1 MIRVVLADDH
11 AIVLGGLQRLLAE
24 TGDIEVV
31 GTAADGRQA
40 LKLCL
45 GGTLAW
51 DLLVLDLSLPRVG
64 GQEVLRRVR
73 EAQPEARVVVLSMY
87 PEDQYAQQLKRDGA
101 SAYVSKAS
109 PPETLVDAIR
119 AVMAHGSWSSR
130 EAPKDAEEGAKPAAE
145 ALPHRSLS
153 SRELQVFNLLFEGQ
167 TVTDIAAQLDLHAST
182 VSNHLRSI
190 KTKLNVN
197 TVAEIVRYAHR
208 VGLID

>member
-45 GGTLAW
+45 GGGLAW
-51 DLLVLDLSLPRVG
+51 DVLVLDLSLPRVG

-73 EAQPEARVVVLSMY
+73 EALPEARVVVLSMY
-87 PEDQYAQQLKRDGA
+87 PEDQYAQQIKRDGA
-101 SAYVSKAS
+101 AAYVSKAS

-119 AVMAHGSWSSR
+119 AVMAHGSWVSPV
-130 EAPKDAEEGAKPAAE
+130 AAKDDARPAGE

-153 SRELQVFNLLFEGQ
+153 SRELQVFNLVFEGQ

-182 VSNHLRSI
+182 VSNHLRAI

-197 TVAEIVRYAHR
+197 SVAEIVRYAHR